1 MIKSDFSLSIRSV
14 GITSDQ
20 ETIVFGES
28 RKILF
33 KKLNDIINQKGK
45 VREKK
50 MQQLGNAS

>member
-20 ETIVFGES
+20 ETIVFGAS

-33 KKLNDIINQKGK
+33 KKLNDMINQKRK

-50 MQQLGNAS
+50 MEQLGNA